1 MGSFLVEDAFHVA
14 GRGWVVTG
22 HGLDGEI
29 VTGDVVH
36 SVNEDDGEPDREFTI
51 IGIERFV
58 IDIGKPVREGDRAGL
73 LLREMSN
80 ASEVPRGTI
89 LAHYDYVL

>member
-1 MGSFLVEDAFHVA
+1 MGSFLVEDAFQIA

-36 SVNEDDGEPDREFTI
+36 TLTEDDQPDREFTI
-51 IGIERFV
+51 VGIERFV
-58 IDIGKPVREGDRAGL
+58 IDVGKPVREGDRAGL
-73 LLREMSN
+73 LLREMRD
-80 ASEVPRGTI
+80 ASEVPPGTI

>member
-1 MGSFLVEDAFHVA
+1 MGSFLVEDAFQIT

-29 VTGDVVH
+29 VTGDIVH
-36 SVNEDDGEPDREFTI
+36 TLDEADRQFTI
-51 IGIERFV
+51 VGIERFV
-58 IDIGKPVREGDRAGL
+58 IDLGKPVREGDRAGL
-73 LLREMSN
+73 LLREMRD
-80 ASEVPRGTI
+80 ASEVPPGTV